1 MKFCTSL
8 LALGVLGSASAF
20 APSTMAR
27 KASALAANSLPPAM
41 EWKSYYTNFDDS
53 RVVMTEADSGFDPLE
68 FAVTGSMFA
77 MREAEIKHCRLAM

>member
-1 MKFCTSL
+1 
-8 LALGVLGSASAF
+8 
-20 APSTMAR
+20 
-27 KASALAANSLPPAM
+27 M

-53 RVVMTEADSGFDPLE
+53 RVVMTGADSGFDPLD